1 MTMTAIHDAL
11 PTTRDSAIDSAIDIA
26 IDINSALEN
35 RIPAEDMAALGAIRT
50 RRALLRSPVYARHG
64 DTIEQITHGLAHGRP
79 TRPAPRPA
87 RRFLRL
93 VAWNIERGKLLDG
106 IGAYLA
112 SEPLLREADIL
123 LLNEVDVG
131 MARSGNRDVA
141 RELGEALGFEH
152 VFGNSYLCLS
162 RGNARDIARDGAV
175 ANAVGLHGNAVLSRY
190 PLVRAES
197 FSVAISK
204 DKFESS
210 EKRLGHKKALWAE
223 VDTPLGRLPVC
234 AVHLDSGTSP
244 VRRAAQMR
252 DVLGMLEERGLSER
266 CVIGGDFNTNT
277 YDVTSVPR
285 IVGNVVAKLARGGM
299 AHAIH
304 HYVHPYERY
313 EKAVFGALAASGF
326 EYMPLNAPGR
336 GTTRYEVDSFD
347 SESMVRDHLPDI
359 AVKLLRWR
367 LKPWNGVAPLKIDWF
382 AGRGVRALGDG
393 ELVEPGGRASRAPTS
408 LEKPRWH
415 GALLSDHDPIVVDVG
430 W

>member
-1 MTMTAIHDAL
+1 MTVIDDAL
-11 PTTRDSAIDSAIDIA
+11 SVSRVSPVTRDIGLDIG
-26 IDINSALEN
+26 NALEN
-35 RIPAEDMAALGAIRT
+35 RIPAEDMAVLGAIRT
-50 RRALLRSPVYARHG
+50 RRALLRSAVYARHA
-64 DTIEQITHGLAHGRP
+64 DAIERITYGMAHGKP
-79 TRPAPRPA
+79 ARPAPRPA
-87 RRFLRL
+87 RKFLRL

-106 IGAYLA
+106 IGAYVV

-123 LLNEVDVG
+123 LLSEVDVG

-141 RELGEALGFEH
+141 RELGEALGFEY

-162 RGNARDIARDGAV
+162 RGNVRDGAGEG
-175 ANAVGLHGNAVLSRY
+175 AGARDNAIGLHGNAVLSRF

-204 DKFESS
+204 DKFHSA

-244 VRRAAQMR
+244 ARRAAQMR
-252 DVLGMLEERGLSER
+252 DVLDMLARRGLGER

-285 IVGNVVAKLARGGM
+285 IVWNVVSKLARGGV
-299 AHAIH
+299 AHAMH

-313 EKAVFGALAASGF
+313 ERALFDELDASGF
-326 EYMPLNAPGR
+326 EYATLNAPGR

-347 SESMVRDHLPDI
+347 SESMVRDHLPEI

-393 ELVEPGGRASRAPTS
+393 ERVDGRESRAPTS
-408 LEKPRWH
+408 LEKPRWD
-415 GALLSDHDPIVVDVG
+415 GVLLSDHDPIVVDVG